1 MIETKEKTINGSKYS
16 VTQFTAFKALRIQ
29 NKLIKLLG
37 PSLGCVFSSYDPKDP
52 DKGLPL
58 ALKMLAEQLDED
70 VFENLVIEIL
80 QTTRK
85 SGHELKRDLINMEF
99 SGKLNELFLVLQ
111 FVLEVNYADFFSEG
125 GIITNLLEKSSP
137 LIQE

>member
-1 MIETKEKTINGSKYS
+1 MIETKEKTINGSKYT
-16 VTQFTAFKALRIQ
+16 VTQFPAFRALRIQ

-37 PSLGCVFSSYDPKDP
+37 PSLGCVFGSYDPQNP

-70 VFENLVIEIL
+70 VFENLVIDLL
-80 QTTRK
+80 QMTRK
-85 SGHELKRDLINMEF
+85 SGHELKKELINIEF

-111 FVLEVNYADFFSEG
+111 FVFVNCTAHDRIVCYFHQHGRSV
-125 GIITNLLEKSSP
+125 SP
-137 LIQE
+137 